1 VGIVLVY
8 TVFSGL
14 WGVVITDFVQYAIAL
29 VGTVVLAVVVINS
42 DAVGGY
48 GQFVNKIA
56 ELPTE
61 QTSMFVVGPSGGE
74 EFFSSDFFTF
84 LIFMTVVWWSSHNA
98 DGGGYFIQRLCSA
111 KNERHALAGT
121 AWFAFNHYV
130 LRLWPWVLVALAS
143 VIIFPDAVGV
153 TGGDDES
160 VYLVMIRDFLPPGL
174 RGLLL
179 VSFLAAFMSTVSTH
193 LNWGASYLVNDIY
206 RRFIRK
212 SAPQRH
218 YVRVSRIATV
228 ALAVIAGAVA
238 LRIKNIGDAWIFL
251 WAMSSGIG
259 LVLILRWFWWRI
271 NAWSE
276 IAALAS
282 SLATI
287 LVLILYTGAKG
298 IPLELCHQILV
309 VPVSIVCW
317 VVATFVTAPE
327 PWEKLSEFYSRVRP
341 PGLWSPVRKR
351 AGIARA
357 GGVFSSVL
365 LNWSLVVC
373 FLLCFMIGTGN
384 LILGKVEMGLWLLLA
399 SMLAFIFIFIRRGS
413 FFR

>member
-1 VGIVLVY
+1 
-8 TVFSGL
+8 
-14 WGVVITDFVQYAIAL
+14 VQYAIAL
-29 VGTVVLAVVVINS
+29 GGTIILAVVVINS

-48 GQFVNKIA
+48 GQFVSKIA
-56 ELPTE
+56 ELPPE
-61 QTSMFVVGPSGGE
+61 QTSMFITQSTGTE

-111 KNERHALAGT
+111 KDERHALAGT
-121 AWFAFNHYV
+121 AWFALNHYV

-143 VIIFPDAVGV
+143 VVIFPEAAGV
-153 TGGDDES
+153 AGGDDES

-193 LNWGASYLVNDIY
+193 LNWGASYLVNDLY
-206 RRFIRK
+206 RRFVRQ

-218 YVRVSRIATV
+218 YVAVSRIATV

-238 LRIKNIGDAWIFL
+238 LQIKNIGDAWIFL

-276 IAALAS
+276 IVALAS

-287 LVLILYTGAKG
+287 LVLILYTEARG
-298 IPLELCHQILV
+298 IPLELRHQILV
-309 VPVSIVCW
+309 VPVSIACW
-317 VVATFVTAPE
+317 VAATFATAPE
-327 PWEKLSEFYSRVRP
+327 SWEKLSEFYSRVKP
-341 PGLWSPVRKR
+341 PGLWSPVRKK
-351 AGIARA
+351 AGIAPGR
-357 GGVFSSVL
+357 GVFSSVF
-365 LNWSLVVC
+365 LNWSLVVS
-373 FLLCFMIGTGN
+373 FLLCFMIGTGK
-384 LILGKVEMGLWLLLA
+384 LVLGDVETALWLLCGSALA
-399 SMLAFIFIFIRRGS
+399 LVLILRRRGS